1 MSTGIDAKLTLDSDN
16 IWTMTLTED
25 GDIETEDAFETYII
39 VALFTDIRADGSEVA
54 TSENRRGWIGNEET
68 PGFEMG
74 SKLWL
79 LDQADVTPA
88 NVNLSEEYAL
98 QALSK
103 MVEEELALSVR
114 VDSSGTHEGIQ
125 IAVEIIRPD
134 SSVFLRYFNLWENT
148 GK

>member
-1 MSTGIDAKLTLDSDN
+1 MRAGIDAKLTLDTDDV
-16 IWTMTLTED
+16 WTMTLTAD

-39 VALFTDIRADGSEVA
+39 VALFTDIRADESEVSI
-54 TSENRRGWIGNEET
+54 SENRRGWIGNEET
-68 PGFEMG
+68 PGFQMG

-79 LDQADVTPA
+79 LDQADVTQD
-88 NVNLSEEYAL
+88 NINLAEEYAL

-103 MVEEELALSVR
+103 MVEEELALAVR
-114 VDSSGTHEGIQ
+114 VDASGTHEGIQ
-125 IAVEIIRPD
+125 LAVEIIRPD